1 MRNAHAV
8 WSLLLCLLIL
18 GTATV
23 AAQDDDRTDISVWL
37 GSHHTSFNDYSH
49 KVGEYNVGTNEFMPE
64 GSFRL
69 THIGQGS
76 LYQAFASFY
85 DRRNMDG
92 NLGLN
97 LGDKLALEVTY
108 RSMVHRPGQD
118 KLANMSARE
127 YFGTNDAGEDQWG
140 GKIATHELQDAGVDY
155 EVYRKEILSKLSV
168 MLSKKNNI
176 KLEAMHRSILED
188 GNSQGLS
195 STHCFSCHV
204 VSEELTLENRTHEVQ
219 AGVQGDV
226 SEKVTV
232 GYQFGYRTFK
242 SNAPEA
248 MAYYDVAK
256 HPVNGGNAEEFAS
269 RLLYSDSNLVY
280 NQLPETQKMSHKL
293 RTKARLGETGRLHA
307 SFGFNSAENKNVD
320 LKTESITG
328 AARYTATVAPNTRVI
343 VKASGAKIEA
353 DDPFIDLRDY
363 RTGRPVGVIQSFDY
377 TRYSTLDRTEANA
390 SAELIYR
397 PAQGLILS
405 WMNGVEVVDR
415 EDYPNQDDGIQSKT
429 IITQAKL
436 RFNKM
441 QAASGF
447 LRYRYENT
455 VDPFISGRGL
465 FEARGREE
473 LAIQPWDQDSDPRN
487 IHYYQREGLRY
498 QDITTDPNN
507 RHEVEARLSFPASNR
522 GSVDLSLNGWFQS
535 TSDLDS
541 LDVRSWQ
548 IRPNAMLNLNPSTTW
563 LVSAGYSMYM
573 GKSRGPVSVALFD
586 G

>member
-1 MRNAHAV
+1 MRNEHAV

-37 GSHHTSFNDYSH
+37 GSHQTSFNDYSH

-69 THIGQGS
+69 THIGQGR
-76 LYQAFASFY
+76 LYRAFASFY

-97 LGDKLALEVTY
+97 LGDKLALDITY
-108 RSMVHRPGQD
+108 RTLVHRPGQD
-118 KLANMSARE
+118 KLANINARE

-195 STHCFSCHV
+195 NSHCFSCHV

-219 AGVQGDV
+219 AGIQGDV

-256 HPVNGGNAEEFAS
+256 HPVNGGSGEEFSS
-269 RLLYSDSNLVY
+269 RLLYSDSNLAY

-307 SFGFNSAENKNVD
+307 AFGFNSAENKNVD

-363 RTGRPVGVIQSFDY
+363 REGRTGPVTSFDY
-377 TRYSTLDRTEANA
+377 TRYSTLDRTEAMA

-397 PAQGLILS
+397 ANQGLILY
-405 WMNGVEVVDR
+405 WLNGLEVVDR
-415 EDYPNQDDGIQSKT
+415 SDYPVEDNGIRSKT
-429 IITQAKL
+429 IITQAKM

-441 QAASGF
+441 QAASG
-447 LRYRYENT
+447 LLKYRYEKT
-455 VDPFISGRGL
+455 IDPFMSGRDL

-473 LAIQPWDQDSDPRN
+473 LSRVIPAGETVHRFI
-487 IHYYQREGLRY
+487 YYYAREGLRY
-498 QDITTDPNN
+498 QDITTDPND
-507 RHEVEARLSFPASNR
+507 RHEVEARLTFPTASN
-522 GSVDLSLNGWFQS
+522 GSIDLSLNGWYQQ
-535 TSDLDS
+535 TTDLDS

-548 IRPNAMLNLNPSTTW
+548 IRPNAMLNLNPSPSW
-563 LVSAGYSMYM
+563 MVSAGYSMYM